1 LDQIRAGARF
11 EAPPEAP
18 GGVAMPPLPTGAAP
32 QSPGAA
38 PAAPSIAAEKKA
50 EEESYTERLL
60 RAKKKVWEDRGEK

>member
-1 LDQIRAGARF
+1 
-11 EAPPEAP
+11 
-18 GGVAMPPLPTGAAP
+18 MPPLPTGAAP